1 MPVVA
6 FWSKNNKETAQTL
19 SMVAIATHMAV
30 EHNFKVLMVDTYFD
44 NPTIAN
50 CYWDNKVVGQNLAI
64 KKLNQGKIDLGTGT
78 SGLAQLVA
86 SGKDSPDMIKDY
98 TRVIY
103 KNRLEVLTKNK
114 ANSETEL
121 ARLEGSFPDI
131 IKTASRYYDYD
142 LVDLQKGLNKQF
154 VRDILEFSDIIIVNL
169 TQRLLDLDDFK
180 ELTETNDLFKSNKV
194 IPVVGRYDR
203 YSKYSKKNIAR
214 YLGIKGE
221 ISAVPYNTLF
231 FESANEGMISN
242 YFLKF
247 RMSLM
252 DSSDRNAV
260 FIQDITSTT
269 NYIIDM
275 VKALQMGF

>member
-44 NPTIAN
+44 NPTISN

-131 IKTASRYYDYD
+131 IKTASRYYDYV

>member
-1 MPVVA
+1 M
-6 FWSKNNKETAQTL
+6 
-19 SMVAIATHMAV
+19 
-30 EHNFKVLMVDTYFD
+30 
-44 NPTIAN
+44 
-50 CYWDNKVVGQNLAI
+50 
-64 KKLNQGKIDLGTGT
+64 
-78 SGLAQLVA
+78 
-86 SGKDSPDMIKDY
+86 
-98 TRVIY
+98 
-103 KNRLEVLTKNK
+103 
-114 ANSETEL
+114 
-121 ARLEGSFPDI
+121 
-131 IKTASRYYDYD
+131 
-142 LVDLQKGLNKQF
+142 
-154 VRDILEFSDIIIVNL
+154 EFSDIIIVNL

>member
-1 MPVVA
+1 MPIVA
-6 FWSKNNKETAQTL
+6 FWSRRNKETAQTL
-19 SMVAIATHMAV
+19 SMIAVATHMAV
-30 EHNFKVLMVDTYFD
+30 EHNHKILIVDTYFD

-64 KKLNQGKIDLGTGT
+64 KKLSQGKLDLGTGT

-86 SGKDSPDMIKDY
+86 SGKESPETIKDY

-114 ANSETEL
+114 GGSPSET
-121 ARLEGSFPDI
+121 ARLEGSFADI
-131 IKTASRYYDYD
+131 LKAANRYYDYVF
-142 LVDLQKGLNKQF
+142 VDLQKGFERPFINE
-154 VRDILEFSDIIIVNL
+154 ILEISDLIVVNL
-169 TQRLLDLDDFK
+169 TQRLIDLDEYK
-180 ELTETNDLFKSNKV
+180 ELKETNQLFKSNKV
-194 IPVVGRYDR
+194 FPVVGRYDR

-221 ISAVPYNTLF
+221 ISAVSYNTLF
-231 FESANEGMISN
+231 FESANEGLVSN

-247 RMSLM
+247 RMSLV

-260 FIQDITSTT
+260 FVQEVTETT
-269 NYIIDM
+269 ESIINQI
-275 VKALQMGF
+275 KAIQMGF

>member
-44 NPTIAN
+44 NLTIAN

-131 IKTASRYYDYD
+131 IKTASRYYDYV

>member
-1 MPVVA
+1 
-6 FWSKNNKETAQTL
+6 
-19 SMVAIATHMAV
+19 
-30 EHNFKVLMVDTYFD
+30 MVDTYFD

-131 IKTASRYYDYD
+131 IKTASRYYDYV